1 MKSTINPTTLSPMMQ
16 QYMAIKQAH
25 PDSLVLFR
33 LGDFYELF
41 FDDAITAS
49 QTLGIVLTA
58 RDAGDQK
65 APMCGVPYH
74 SVDKYIEPLIDA
86 GFRIAICEQTN
97 EIDTATKIVKRVV
110 TRIVT
115 PGTFTNYSSDDARY
129 LAAYHD
135 QQFAYAN
142 VATGD
147 LFVETVALADL
158 NSRLRSLSIQELIV
172 DEASKEAIDFALIQ
186 TIPLSVASLYDG
198 FNEALGLLL
207 SYVKHTWQQDV
218 SHFKAPLL
226 QQASDGVQ
234 LDAST
239 IAQLELFTSSYQQ
252 TKQGSL
258 RQVIDHTKTSMGRRR
273 LAQLLTRPMTNQLAL
288 ETRLDL
294 VETFVQSLHYTADTR
309 HLLEQVYDMERLV
322 GKIST
327 QTATPKDLAQLRASL
342 LQLPLIAS
350 LLSSITHPLLLEW
363 LAPVQGLTKLT
374 SLLTTALVD
383 IPPASSKEGGIFQ
396 LGYHAELDSF
406 MTIHERVQ
414 DKLVAL
420 ELAEQQ
426 RTGIKKLKV
435 GFNKP
440 FGYYIEVTKG
450 QLSNFD
456 TTGYVRKQTLVNAE
470 RFITEELKAI
480 ETELLTAEDRRVD
493 MEESLFQSLLAT
505 ILLDKEALQRAAA
518 GIAQL
523 DVTVNFAYI
532 AEKYHYTKPTFG
544 SICDIKQGRH
554 PVVET
559 FMTNFIANDTLLD
572 SNTRMLL
579 ITGPNMSGKST
590 YIRQVATIAILAQ
603 IGSFV
608 PAQAAVLPIFDKIFT
623 RIGASDDVL
632 SGQSTFMVE
641 MREVHQALVGATA
654 NSLLIFDEIGRGTAT
669 FDGVAIA
676 QATLEYIHTHVKAM
690 TLFSTH
696 YHELT
701 VLEHTLGTLQ
711 NIHVSAE
718 ERKGELVFHHHVL
731 PGAIDKSYGIHVA
744 KLANLPTS
752 LLKRAQ
758 VILQEL
764 ETRGV
769 QEVTLFAQPVTEYIA
784 RQLDALNLDD
794 LSPKD
799 ALALLYEWKHH
810 NE

>member
-1 MKSTINPTTLSPMMQ
+1 MKSTINQTTLSPMMQ
-16 QYMAIKQAH
+16 QYMTIKQAH

-41 FDDAITAS
+41 FEDAITAS

-74 SVDKYIEPLIDA
+74 SVDKYIEPLINA

-115 PGTFTNYSSDDARY
+115 PGTFTDYAGDDARY
-129 LAAYHD
+129 LAAFHNE
-135 QQFAYAN
+135 QFAYAN

-147 LFVETVALADL
+147 LFVETLTLADL
-158 NSRLRSLSIQELIV
+158 PSRLRSLSVQELIV
-172 DEASKEAIDFALIQ
+172 DEASTIEIDFASSQ
-186 TIPLSVASLYDG
+186 AMPLTAASLYDG
-198 FNEALGLLL
+198 YNEALGLLL
-207 SYVKHTWQQDV
+207 AYVKHTWLQDV
-218 SHFKAPLL
+218 SHFKAPVL

-258 RQVIDHTKTSMGRRR
+258 RHVIDQTKTAMGRR
-273 LAQLLTRPMTNQLAL
+273 LLTQLLTRPMTNKAVL
-288 ETRLDL
+288 EARLNV
-294 VETFVQSLHYTADTR
+294 VEAFVQSYHYTADSR
-309 HLLEQVYDMERLV
+309 HLLEQVYDIDRLV

-327 QTATPKDLAQLRASL
+327 QTATPKDIAQLRATL
-342 LQLPLIAS
+342 HQLPVIAA
-350 LLSSITHPLLLEW
+350 LLEPINDALLTSW
-363 LAPVQGLTKLT
+363 CSPFDSLTTLAAGLTAALVEIPPT
-374 SLLTTALVD
+374 SL
-383 IPPASSKEGGIFQ
+383 KEGGIFQ
-396 LGYHAELDSF
+396 LGYNNELDAL
-406 MTIHERVQ
+406 MNVHERVQ
-414 DKLVAL
+414 AKLQAL
-420 ELAEQQ
+420 ERAEQQ
-426 RTGIKKLKV
+426 RTGIKKLKI
-435 GFNKP
+435 GYNKP
-440 FGYYIEVTKG
+440 FGYYLEVTKG

-456 TTGYVRKQTLVNAE
+456 ATGYVRKQTLVNAE
-470 RFITEELKAI
+470 RFITEELKAL
-480 ETELLTAEDRRVD
+480 ETELLSAEDRRAV
-493 MEESLFQSLLAT
+493 MEEQLFQALCARVLASK
-505 ILLDKEALQRAAA
+505 DDLQRAAF

-544 SICDIKQGRH
+544 KICQIKQGRH
-554 PVVET
+554 PVVERL
-559 FMTNFIANDTLLD
+559 MSNFIANDTSLNQD
-572 SNTRMLL
+572 TRMLL

-590 YIRQVATIAILAQ
+590 YIRQVAVMAILAQ

-608 PAQAAVLPIFDKIFT
+608 PAESATLPLFDKIFT

-654 NSLLIFDEIGRGTAT
+654 QSLLIFDEIGRGTAT

-701 VLEHTLGTLQ
+701 VLEHTLGTLK

-718 ERKGELVFHHHVL
+718 ERSGELVFYHRVL

-744 KLANLPTS
+744 KLAQLPPS

-764 ETRGV
+764 ESRGV
-769 QEVTLFAQPVTEYIA
+769 QEVTLFAQPVTETIA

-799 ALALLYEWKHH
+799 ALALLYEWKKPQ
-810 NE
+810 